1 MLSDTLSLY
10 ALRMANVW
18 GISPFEIF
26 NKDVDDFILVINTL
40 FIYNE
45 EERKKEKK
53 ESGIKTENNKSGIN
67 DGFWDF

>member
-1 MLSDTLSLY
+1 MLSETLSLY

-18 GISPFEIF
+18 SISPFEIF

-45 EERKKEKK
+45 EEKQKANK

>member
-1 MLSDTLSLY
+1 MLSESLSLY
-10 ALRMANVW
+10 ALRMANTWSV
-18 GISPFEIF
+18 SPFEIF

-45 EERKKEKK
+45 EEREKEKR